1 MSESAAAT
9 RAETKLAASAMPD
22 KKAHARSWDAV
33 LGLRCDLSIEVPLPG
48 FKVYDLSR
56 LRPQMVIASQWRVG
70 DDVPL
75 RVNGQLIA
83 WSEFEVVRGRLAV
96 RITELR

>member
-9 RAETKLAASAMPD
+9 KAKAEVTPSATPE
-22 KKAHARSWDAV
+22 KNRQARSWDSV
-33 LGLRCDLSIEVPLPG
+33 LGLRCELSIEVPLPG

>member
-1 MSESAAAT
+1 MSESAATT
-9 RAETKLAASAMPD
+9 RAEAKLAASATPD
-22 KKAHARSWDAV
+22 KKAHARSWDSV
-33 LGLRCDLSIEVPLPG
+33 LGLRCELSIEVPLPG

>member
-9 RAETKLAASAMPD
+9 KAEAKLAISAAPE
-22 KKAHARSWDAV
+22 KKPQARSWESV
-33 LGLRCDLSIEVPLPG
+33 LGLRCELTIEVPLPG
-48 FKVYDLSR
+48 FKVYDLSY

-75 RVNGQLIA
+75 RVNGKLIA